1 MRIEVFHRSMTS
13 AVKELVL
20 GVLSEEGFEYDHVK
34 DFDLDDIE
42 DYYLR
47 NRGIFYTGVVGGT
60 IVGTSAVRR
69 VDNRTC
75 EIKRIYVRKDFRGRG
90 FGSALLLQAL
100 KFAEEN
106 YSTVVLKTDARLKD
120 AINLYRR
127 NGFSVINEE
136 DGVTY
141 FEKTG
146 LEISL

>member
-1 MRIEVFHRSMTS
+1 
-13 AVKELVL
+13 
-20 GVLSEEGFEYDHVK
+20 
-34 DFDLDDIE
+34 
-42 DYYLR
+42 
-47 NRGIFYTGVVGGT
+47 
-60 IVGTSAVRR
+60 

-120 AINLYRR
+120 AINLYRK

>member
-1 MRIEVFHRSMTS
+1 MTS

-120 AINLYRR
+120 AINLYRK

>member
-1 MRIEVFHRSMTS
+1 MRIGVFHRSLTA

-20 GVLSEEGFEYDHVK
+20 GVLSEEGFEYDSAK
-34 DFDLDDIE
+34 DFDLDKIE
-42 DYYLR
+42 DYYLQ
-47 NRGIFYTGVVGGT
+47 NRGIFYTGVVDGT

-69 VDNRTC
+69 IDDRTC

-90 FGSALLLQAL
+90 FGRALLIQAL

-136 DGVTY
+136 DGVMY
-141 FEKTG
+141 FEKAG

>member
-47 NRGIFYTGVVGGT
+47 NRGIFYTGVVGGA

-90 FGSALLLQAL
+90 FGSALLIQAL

-120 AINLYRR
+120 AINLYRK